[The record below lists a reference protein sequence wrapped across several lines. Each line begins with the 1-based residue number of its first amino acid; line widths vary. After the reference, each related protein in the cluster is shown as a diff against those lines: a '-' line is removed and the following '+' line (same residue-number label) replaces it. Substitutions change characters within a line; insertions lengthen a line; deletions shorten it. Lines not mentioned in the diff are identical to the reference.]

1 MEFVGV
7 ARYLVYDGAGSAWRG
22 AGTWV
27 SHIEDAQRMALLG
40 AQRELARWNSTP
52 SRSHGV
58 IILAPECTP
67 IRSRY
72 AYDGD
77 RRQMVMRTDWEPTLA
92 PKTDP
97 ELPEK
102 NDEKVRTANV

>member
-7 ARYLVYDGAGSAWRG
+7 ARYLVYDAAD
-22 AGTWV
+22 GTWFAGDV
-27 SHIEDAQRMALLG
+27 PAWGTWSDDIDRATRLTWIQAENGRVIAM
-40 AQRELARWNSTP
+40 EAR
-52 SRSHGV
+52 